1 MSYSVGIDLGGT
13 NLKISLVD
21 SRYKIKDKKVLNTR
35 NFVRKEELIAAV
47 VNSVNS
53 FIRVNKLNKP
63 DISAVGL
70 GLPGPIDN
78 KKGIVHFFPNI
89 PGWKNVALRKILA
102 AKLKLPVFID
112 NDANM
117 MALAEYRLGAAKGA
131 RNAICLTLG
140 TGVGGGLIIEGK
152 IFRGSI
158 NAGGEIGHMPVN
170 EKGPK
175 CNCGGVAC
183 LETYIGNK
191 VILAKAKK
199 IFGKNIT
206 LEETSR
212 FAAKGERRA
221 RKLWQDA
228 GECLGVTLSGIVN
241 LINPDRIVIGGGVA
255 KAGNVLFDSI
265 KNTIKER
272 AMPVQAAHVKI
283 YKAILGN
290 DAGMIGAAI
299 MAKEAGK
306 I

>member
-21 SRYKIKDKKVLNTR
+21 NRYKIKDKKILNTQ
-35 NFVRKEELIAAV
+35 NFVRKEELISAV

-53 FIRVNKLNKP
+53 LIQLNKLRKS
-63 DISAVGL
+63 DISGVGL

-89 PGWKNVALRKILA
+89 SGWKNVKLVKILA

-117 MALAEYRLGAAKGA
+117 MTLAEYRLGAARGA
-131 RNAICLTLG
+131 RNAVCLTLG
-140 TGVGGGLIIEGK
+140 TGVGGGIIIEGR

-175 CNCGGVAC
+175 CNCGGQGC

-191 VILAKAKK
+191 VILEKARK

-212 FAAKGERRA
+212 LAAKGERRA
-221 RKLWQDA
+221 KKLWQDV
-228 GECLGVTLSGIVN
+228 GKCLGVTLSAIVN
-241 LINPDRIVIGGGVA
+241 LINPDRIIIGGGVA
-255 KAGNVLFDSI
+255 KAGSVLFDSV

-283 YKAILGN
+283 FKAILGN
-290 DAGMIGAAI
+290 DAGMVGAAI
-299 MAKEAGK
+299 MASEAGK

>member
-21 SRYKIKDKKVLNTR
+21 NRYKIKDKKILNTQ
-35 NFVRKEELIAAV
+35 NFVRKEELICAV

-53 FIRVNKLNKP
+53 LIQLNKLRKS
-63 DISAVGL
+63 DISGVGL

-89 PGWKNVALRKILA
+89 AGWKNVKLVKILA

-117 MALAEYRLGAAKGA
+117 MTLAEYRLGAARGA
-131 RNAICLTLG
+131 RNAVCLTLG
-140 TGVGGGLIIEGK
+140 TGVGGGIIIEGR

-175 CNCGGVAC
+175 CNCGGQAC

-191 VILAKAKK
+191 VILEKARK

-212 FAAKGERRA
+212 LAAKGERRA
-221 RKLWQDA
+221 KKLWQ
-228 GECLGVTLSGIVN
+228 GVGKCLGITLSAIVN
-241 LINPDRIVIGGGVA
+241 LINPDRIIIGGGVA
-255 KAGNVLFDSI
+255 KAGSVLFDSV

-283 YKAILGN
+283 FKAILGN

-299 MAKEAGK
+299 MASEAGK